1 MFSSFITINITQET
15 RKISTNGKVETAK
28 ELIDDKDKD
37 WKVFLKFV
45 TLLAISCPLNNC
57 AVVIET
63 VTVTE
68 IDWKF

>member
-1 MFSSFITINITQET
+1 M
-15 RKISTNGKVETAK
+15 ETAK

-45 TLLAISCPLNNC
+45 TLLGISCPLNNC

>member
-1 MFSSFITINITQET
+1 MFSFIYINITQET

-37 WKVFLKFV
+37 GKGFLKFDF

-68 IDWKF
+68 ID

>member
-1 MFSSFITINITQET
+1 MEA
-15 RKISTNGKVETAK
+15 AK
-28 ELIDDKDKD
+28 ELIDDKGKD
-37 WKVFLKFV
+37 RKVFLKFV

-68 IDWKF
+68 ID

>member
-1 MFSSFITINITQET
+1 M
-15 RKISTNGKVETAK
+15 VETAK
-28 ELIDDKDKD
+28 ELIDDKHKD

-57 AVVIET
+57 VVVIET

>member
-1 MFSSFITINITQET
+1 M
-15 RKISTNGKVETAK
+15 VETAK

>member
-1 MFSSFITINITQET
+1 MFSFITINITQET
-15 RKISTNGKVETAK
+15 LKISANGKVEAAK

-45 TLLAISCPLNNC
+45 TLWAISCPLNNC

>member
-37 WKVFLKFV
+37 
-45 TLLAISCPLNNC
+45 
-57 AVVIET
+57 
-63 VTVTE
+63 
-68 IDWKF
+68 

>member
-1 MFSSFITINITQET
+1 M
-15 RKISTNGKVETAK
+15 ETAK

-45 TLLAISCPLNNC
+45 TLAISCPLNNF

-68 IDWKF
+68 INCKF